1 MKILEKI
8 ISKFKSKKIVS
19 EEHDIITFD
28 NKIIYLTNYQELT
41 GEDKIKVDNYKEK
54 ININNFDTL
63 IKYTNELRDKS
74 KDITNLLI
82 KFLYELEQVSES
94 LTIKKDLGKVVELNQ
109 YELLDYEIKY
119 AKIASLYNI
128 LKDKRKNLEL
138 KMLGLLKYKEEEQRH
153 NLKHSIEYLGFLGK
167 DKKLKREIEER
178 SLRNL
183 ENTLKVAIIAL
194 DYNLEV
200 SRNSV
205 ETANN
210 LINSL
215 RNYNSKELT
224 NLESC
229 FEKFK
234 FYKYV
239 NELIFENKLKE
250 IKDIENLI
258 YYNKVTHDNSF
269 YHDIMP
275 FKFANVEVKI
285 DLEKEKYK
293 DKFIQYF
300 QEKYNRV
307 LNTPNTLDN
316 VSVLVK
322 TINDLLIIQ
331 MIYQEDISR
340 ELRNKLYEMKL
351 FLLSKKF
358 MNDAIRNVVYYTFH
372 DERKYYLDIIK
383 REYEKFIKLKSNE
396 VKTIKE
402 KIEREIGYN
411 WYLKYTPV
419 DVLLKIYPEYLKIIL
434 MVNYPNYYR
443 EFLGIS
449 HEIYKTRMFD
459 IEYESNWDN
468 NLENSKV
475 LVINNKTYPVTSNYP
490 NYKFPSLK
498 VAMKKSLEIIY
509 SCKKY
514 VLAKNLITLK
524 NGTLTFAEGITK
536 IVSSNMTYSDK
547 NLIKQIKFPNSL
559 KEIGAFTFENFINLQ
574 ELNCPP
580 LLEVIDINA
589 FENCLSLKE
598 ISFNSKLKEI
608 KYEAFSG
615 CYNLRELIFPELLE
629 NIEDYAFAYCKRL
642 KSIIFKGRGPLKIN
656 YGTFF
661 MNMNLKF
668 ENIIWPSEIEEI
680 DEQAFNAAL
689 HEEIINNYEKLPK
702 TLKIIGDLTLED
714 SDLKEET
721 HFQKVKKLKRD

>member
-1 MKILEKI
+1 
-8 ISKFKSKKIVS
+8 
-19 EEHDIITFD
+19 
-28 NKIIYLTNYQELT
+28 
-41 GEDKIKVDNYKEK
+41 
-54 ININNFDTL
+54 
-63 IKYTNELRDKS
+63 
-74 KDITNLLI
+74 
-82 KFLYELEQVSES
+82 
-94 LTIKKDLGKVVELNQ
+94 
-109 YELLDYEIKY
+109 
-119 AKIASLYNI
+119 
-128 LKDKRKNLEL
+128 
-138 KMLGLLKYKEEEQRH
+138 
-153 NLKHSIEYLGFLGK
+153 
-167 DKKLKREIEER
+167 
-178 SLRNL
+178 
-183 ENTLKVAIIAL
+183 
-194 DYNLEV
+194 
-200 SRNSV
+200 
-205 ETANN
+205 
-210 LINSL
+210 
-215 RNYNSKELT
+215 
-224 NLESC
+224 
-229 FEKFK
+229 
-234 FYKYV
+234 
-239 NELIFENKLKE
+239 
-250 IKDIENLI
+250 
-258 YYNKVTHDNSF
+258 
-269 YHDIMP
+269 
-275 FKFANVEVKI
+275 
-285 DLEKEKYK
+285 
-293 DKFIQYF
+293 
-300 QEKYNRV
+300 
-307 LNTPNTLDN
+307 
-316 VSVLVK
+316 
-322 TINDLLIIQ
+322 
-331 MIYQEDISR
+331 
-340 ELRNKLYEMKL
+340 
-351 FLLSKKF
+351 

-372 DERKYYLDIIK
+372 DERKYYLDIIE

-402 KIEREIGYN
+402 KIERELGYN

-459 IEYESNWDN
+459 IEYESSWDN
-468 NLENSKV
+468 NLEKSKV

-498 VAMKKSLEIIY
+498 VAMEKSLEIIY

-536 IVSSNMTYSDK
+536 IVSSNMSYTDK

-598 ISFNSKLKEI
+598 ISFNSKLREI

-668 ENIIWPSEIEEI
+668 ENIIWPSELEEI
-680 DEQAFNAAL
+680 DEQAFNVAL

-714 SDLKEET
+714 SDLKEEAS
-721 HFQKVKKLKRD
+721 FQKVKKLKKD

>member
-1 MKILEKI
+1 MGYFMKILEKI
-8 ISKFKSKKIVS
+8 ISKFKGRKIVS
-19 EEHDIITFD
+19 EEHDIVTFD
-28 NKIIYLTNYQELT
+28 NKTIYLTNYQELT
-41 GEDKIKVDNYKEK
+41 GEDKIKVDNYKEE

-63 IKYTNELRDKS
+63 IKYTNELRNKS

-153 NLKHSIEYLGFLGK
+153 TLKHSIEYLGLLGR

-293 DKFIQYF
+293 DKFIKYF

-316 VSVLVK
+316 VSVLIK

-331 MIYQEDISR
+331 MVYQEDISR
-340 ELRNKLYEMKL
+340 ELRNKLYEMK
-351 FLLSKKF
+351 FFIFSKKF
-358 MNDAIRNVVYYTFH
+358 ICGIGEDLYTTN
-372 DERKYYLDIIK
+372 EEEKYFLDIIK
-383 REYEKFIKLKSNE
+383 REYEKFIKLNSDI
-396 VKTIKE
+396 VDFIKY
-402 KIEREIGYN
+402 KIE
-411 WYLKYTPV
+411 
-419 DVLLKIYPEYLKIIL
+419 LLLSSNSLENILMDTYPSYLKIIL
-434 MVNYPNYYR
+434 IVNYPYYYR
-443 EFLGIS
+443 ELLEDNIKN
-449 HEIYKTRMFD
+449 YNTKLFD
-459 IEYESNWDN
+459 IEYDN
-468 NLENSKV
+468 NLGDNQKF
-475 LVINNKTYPVTSNYP
+475 VINYQTKEYILDNRNFLRRFIHKSSMFYENKYDIGDL
-490 NYKFPSLK
+490 YKDF
-498 VAMKKSLEIIY
+498 AIDIIY
-509 SCKKY
+509 SCKKCISSE
-514 VLAKNLITLK
+514 KLITFK

-536 IVSSNMTYSDK
+536 IVSSHMAYPDK
-547 NLIKQIKFPNSL
+547 KLVKHIKFPNSL
-559 KEIGAFTFENFINLQ
+559 REIGEAVFVDFRNLQ
-574 ELNCPP
+574 ELTCPP
-580 LLEVIDINA
+580 LLETIGLRA
-589 FENCLSLKE
+589 FENCTK
-598 ISFNSKLKEI
+598 IKKVTFNSKLKTIE
-608 KYEAFSG
+608 YFAFSN
-615 CYNLRELIFPELLE
+615 CYSLTEVMLPAF
-629 NIEDYAFAYCKRL
+629 IETIDKDAFSNCKKL
-642 KSIIFKGRGPLKIN
+642 QSITYEGEKP
-656 YGTFF
+656 
-661 MNMNLKF
+661 KF
-668 ENIIWPSEIEEI
+668 
-680 DEQAFNAAL
+680 
-689 HEEIINNYEKLPK
+689 
-702 TLKIIGDLTLED
+702 
-714 SDLKEET
+714 
-721 HFQKVKKLKRD
+721 KVKKIKHYFFINGDLILGDEDLVIEDKDLETEEDNTCEKVKKI